1 MKKNYLI
8 LNYDYDS
15 AEVVFPKFSS
25 DADFF
30 VEFETFNQNLAH
42 NMCEVDYDTKS
53 YTKTCFDFS
62 LEHKPENLKDA
73 KQRLVEHCDYLVKFF
88 RLKKSK
94 AVVKKQWEIESC
106 VSMFKHEKEILKM
119 NKDSL
124 SDFVKE
130 DLETRQK
137 TDVRIAKMNLKRFKK
152 RFNRPIG
159 ESYWTI
165 ETYNEQIKKYAD
177 DIKSSHKKID
187 EYRSLYKE
195 LQKVSA

>member
-15 AEVVFPKFSS
+15 AEVVFPKFYRS
-25 DADFF
+25 DDDSY

-42 NMCEVDYDTKS
+42 NLCEIDYCTKS

-62 LEHKPENLKDA
+62 LDHLEHKPENLKDA

-88 RLKKSK
+88 RLKKRK

-106 VSMFKHEKEILKM
+106 VSRFKREKERLKF

-137 TDVRIAKMNLKRFKK
+137 TDVRIAKMNHK
-152 RFNRPIG
+152 RFNLPIS

-165 ETYNEQIKKYAD
+165 ETYNEKIKKYAD

-187 EYRSLYKE
+187 QYRSLYKE
-195 LQKVSA
+195 LQKASQ

>member
-8 LNYDYDS
+8 LNYDYDT
-15 AEVVFPKFSS
+15 AEVVFPKFCS
-25 DADFF
+25 DADSY
-30 VEFETFNQNLAH
+30 VEFETFQQNLAH
-42 NMCEVDYDTKS
+42 NLCEIDYDTKS

-73 KQRLVEHCDYLVKFF
+73 KQRLVEHCDHLVKFF

-106 VSMFKHEKEILKM
+106 VSMFKHEKEILKIRKSAIEA
-119 NKDSL
+119 NLNDKFPSKFFSDLDSYT
-124 SDFVKE
+124 SH
-130 DLETRQK
+130 
-137 TDVRIAKMNLKRFKK
+137 LKVLV
-152 RFNRPIG
+152 
-159 ESYWTI
+159 
-165 ETYNEQIKKYAD
+165 D

>member
-8 LNYDYDS
+8 LNYDHDT
-15 AEVVFPKFSS
+15 AEVVFPKFYGT
-25 DADFF
+25 DPDFWDKY
-30 VEFETFNQNLAH
+30 ETCNQHIAPNIFEI
-42 NMCEVDYDTKS
+42 DYDTKS

-62 LEHKPENLKDA
+62 LEDKPENLKDA

-88 RLKKSK
+88 RLKKRK

-106 VSMFKHEKEILKM
+106 VSMFKHEKVILKI

-137 TDVRIAKMNLKRFKK
+137 THVRIAKMNHK
-152 RFNRPIG
+152 RFNRPIR
-159 ESYWTI
+159 ECYWTI

-177 DIKSSHKKID
+177 DIKSSHKKVD

-195 LQKVSA
+195 LQKVSH